1 LAGLLPDLRVSQDSR
16 AIAGEMLLVPIHQLS
31 PRSWTKETAADLRRL
46 LNRLIEQHVE
56 RNLHTPRI
64 LESL

>member
-1 LAGLLPDLRVSQDSR
+1 MLVTP
-16 AIAGEMLLVPIHQLS
+16 IADLS
-31 PRSWTKETAADLRRL
+31 PRTWTKETSPDLRRL

-56 RNLHTPRI
+56 RLLHTPKI

>member
-1 LAGLLPDLRVSQDSR
+1 
-16 AIAGEMLLVPIHQLS
+16 MLLTPIHNLP
-31 PRSWTKETAADLRRL
+31 PRTWTKETAKDLRRL